1 MTVKDELHALI
12 NQLDEPAAVT
22 EVLAYARWLL
32 TEGQCLTPEARR
44 AALQELR
51 DERPRD

>member
-1 MTVKDELHALI
+1 MTAKDDLRALHEL
-12 NQLDEPAAVT
+12 LDQDDAA

-32 TEGQCLTPEARR
+32 SEGQCLTPEARLT
-44 AALQELR
+44 ALQALL

>member
-1 MTVKDELHALI
+1 MTVKDELHALVD
-12 NQLDEPAAVT
+12 QLDEDDAA

-32 TEGQCLTPEARR
+32 SEGQCLTPEARLAVLR
-44 AALQELR
+44 ELL